1 MPLQTLVG
9 HCELWISKFTGLL
22 NSIAHRELT
31 ALHTY
36 FASGTASL
44 KRGPAT
50 LEQLASQL
58 TLHKQLV
65 ADRATTEARFRPLRE
80 QYQVLEKFEVGCI
93 LVQQWSWNVLCL
105 YEKVLDSLAIRHGP
119 VPSWK

>member
-1 MPLQTLVG
+1 MQGHPEVCVPLQTLVG

-36 FASGTASL
+36 FASGSSSL

-50 LEQLASQL
+50 LDQLATQL
-58 TLHKQLV
+58 TLHKQL
-65 ADRATTEARFRPLRE
+65 AAERAATEARFRPLRE
-80 QYQVLEKFEVGCI
+80 QYQVLEKFEVNLHQISQG
-93 LVQQWSWNVLCL
+93 LLW
-105 YEKVLDSLAIRHGP
+105 YG
-119 VPSWK
+119 